1 MTDWQYSVPGIPDSH
16 FIRGDVPMTKEEV
29 RSLTISKLRLKE
41 DTKLYDI
48 GAGTGSISIE
58 AALFA
63 GQGWI
68 YAVERSREGRELIKQ
83 NADRFQTDNL
93 EIIAG
98 EAPAAIEEL
107 PAADRIF
114 IGGSGGRLEEILE
127 VCRFRLKNKGR
138 IVINAV
144 TVETLTAADKKLN
157 QLDFQVEITGI
168 AVTRTRKAGDYRLFD
183 SLNQVY
189 IITGERY

>member
-1 MTDWQYSVPGIPDSH
+1 
-16 FIRGDVPMTKEEV
+16 MTKEEV
-29 RSLTISKLRLKE
+29 RALTISKLRLQE
-41 DTKLYDI
+41 NTKLYDI
-48 GAGTGSISIE
+48 GTGTGSVSIE
-58 AALFA
+58 AALVA
-63 GQGWI
+63 SRGWI
-68 YAVERSREGRELIKQ
+68 YAVERSRQGRELIKQ
-83 NADRFQTDNL
+83 NADRFQIDNL

-98 EAPAAIEEL
+98 EAPAVLKDL

-127 VCRFRLKNKGR
+127 VCRFRLKKKGR

-168 AVTRTRKAGDYRLFD
+168 AVTRTRKAGDYRLFN

-189 IITGERY
+189 IITGER